1 VNIQSVT
8 VAFSV
13 SDLEKAILWYKRAF
27 GIRKAV
33 RPVQGIAEM
42 QLGPVWLQLFERE
55 KIPSDAAL
63 RLGVPDVEK
72 ERRRLVKMGHQVEEI
87 TDVPGVLRY
96 FDFQDPDGN
105 GLTLYTLYE

>member
-1 VNIQSVT
+1 
-8 VAFSV
+8 
-13 SDLEKAILWYKRAF
+13 
-27 GIRKAV
+27 
-33 RPVQGIAEM
+33 
-42 QLGPVWLQLFERE
+42 
-55 KIPSDAAL
+55 
-63 RLGVPDVEK
+63 VEK